1 MKALTKSQAYPIR
14 TENSSDSMIS
24 TEIESSSSAFEYV
37 GTNGGLNRHHPE
49 VLLDCAGAMI
59 SMKELSADQLLSVRR
74 CCIRM
79 KYR

>member
-1 MKALTKSQAYPIR
+1 MKAITNSQSYPIR
-14 TENSSDSMIS
+14 TENSSDSTIS
-24 TEIESSSSAFEYV
+24 TEVESSSSAFEYV